1 MATTVCPICNH
12 PTRYPRS
19 DPNQWECTFCGTK
32 ATPAATLSID
42 TMTML
47 YDKNGRLNS
56 ITTTKPAPGSLEKPG
71 GLKYDDGKLQYG
83 LIPTIATKSL
93 AQVLTFGAAKYAP
106 NSWQT
111 VQDGERRYLDA
122 LYRHLEAY
130 RSGESTDS
138 ESGLSHLAHAIT
150 NVAFLLHFEQEKAT
164 NAINANRT
172 T

>member
-1 MATTVCPICNH
+1 MSQKLDLGKVQAFH
-12 PTRYPRS
+12 YS
-19 DPNQWECTFCGTK
+19 KD
-32 ATPAATLSID
+32 
-42 TMTML
+42 
-47 YDKNGRLNS
+47 GRLS
-56 ITTTKPAPGSLEKPG
+56 GITTTSPNQSSFTITEKPG

-83 LIPTIATKSL
+83 LIPPIATKSL

-130 RSGESTDS
+130 RTGESTDS
-138 ESGLSHLAHAIT
+138 ESGLPHLAHAIT
-150 NVAFLLHFEQEKAT
+150 NVAFLLHFEQEKAI

>member
-19 DPNQWECTFCGTK
+19 NPNAWECTFCGTRGVTTGNVQLDK
-32 ATPAATLSID
+32 YSVSIPYTD
-42 TMTML
+42 EPSSFTVV
-47 YDKNGRLNS
+47 
-56 ITTTKPAPGSLEKPG
+56 EKPG

-83 LIPTIATKSL
+83 LIPPIATKSL

-164 NAINANRT
+164 NAINAIRIT
-172 T
+172 

>member
-1 MATTVCPICNH
+1 MTTTVCPICNH

-19 DPNQWECTFCGTK
+19 NPNAWECTFCGTSG
-32 ATPAATLSID
+32 LS
-42 TMTML
+42 TGNL
-47 YDKNGRLNS
+47 RLDAYSVS
-56 ITTTKPAPGSLEKPG
+56 IPYTDEPSSFTVVEKPG

-83 LIPTIATKSL
+83 LIPPIATKSL

-130 RSGESTDS
+130 RTGESTDS

-164 NAINANRT
+164 NAINAIRT

>member
-1 MATTVCPICNH
+1 MSQALDLGKVQAF
-12 PTRYPRS
+12 R
-19 DPNQWECTFCGTK
+19 
-32 ATPAATLSID
+32 
-42 TMTML
+42 
-47 YDKNGRLNS
+47 YDKNGRLS
-56 ITTTKPAPGSLEKPG
+56 GITTTVDTVKVPFVITEKLG
-71 GLKYDDGKLQYG
+71 GPKYDDGKLQYG
-83 LIPTIATKSL
+83 LIPPIATKSL

-164 NAINANRT
+164 NASNAIRT

>member
-1 MATTVCPICNH
+1 MTTTVCPICNH

-19 DPNQWECTFCGTK
+19 NPNQWECTFCGTK
-32 ATPAATLSID
+32 ATIAT
-42 TMTML
+42 
-47 YDKNGRLNS
+47 NS
-56 ITTTKPAPGSLEKPG
+56 FTVVEKPS

-83 LIPTIATKSL
+83 LIPPIATKSL

-111 VQDGERRYLDA
+111 VKDGERRYLDA

-164 NAINANRT
+164 NANNAI
-172 T
+172 

>member
-1 MATTVCPICNH
+1 MATTVCPICSH
-12 PTRYPRS
+12 STRYPRS
-19 DPNQWECTFCGTK
+19 NPNQWECTFCGTSGLFTENLRLD
-32 ATPAATLSID
+32 AYSVSVPYID
-42 TMTML
+42 EPSSFTVV
-47 YDKNGRLNS
+47 
-56 ITTTKPAPGSLEKPG
+56 EKPG

-83 LIPTIATKSL
+83 LIPPIATKSL

-130 RSGESTDS
+130 RTGESTDS